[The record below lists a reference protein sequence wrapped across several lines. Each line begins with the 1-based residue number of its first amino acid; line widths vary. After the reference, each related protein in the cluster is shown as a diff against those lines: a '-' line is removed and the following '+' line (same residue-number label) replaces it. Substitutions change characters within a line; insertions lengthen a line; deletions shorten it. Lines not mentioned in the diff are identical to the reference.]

1 MISKTKSTMK
11 SAQWDMVRE
20 RQVYSIHGQVLT
32 PTQKQKKVVVNDVP
46 IPEAGEGQFLV
57 KIKSASLCHLD
68 LMMDLRPD
76 KDEPV
81 TLGHE
86 GVGHIASIHPSTEGK
101 GFKVG
106 DAIGFLYIVGCCFEC
121 EGCMIHNL
129 HCTSGKQLPQGFTTD
144 GFFAEYAVVDW
155 QNAIVLPKNLQIERC
170 APLFCAGI
178 AGKDATLRSGG
189 CPGWLIRSIP
199 RRRQLRVESRA
210 VACRHWVRW
219 PWPTRNTVC

>member
-1 MISKTKSTMK
+1 MGHGARNDQKQKSMQNR
-11 SAQWDMVRE
+11 AN
-20 RQVYSIHGQVLT
+20 
-32 PTQKQKKVVVNDVP
+32 PPAQKQKKVLINEIP

-57 KIKSASLCHLD
+57 KIKSASLCHSD

-86 GVGHIASIHPSTEGK
+86 GVGYIESIHPSAEGK

-106 DAIGFLYIVGCCFEC
+106 DGIGFLYIVGCCYEC

-129 HCTSGKQLPQGFTTD
+129 HCTSGKQLLQGFMTD

-155 QNAIVLPKNLQIERC
+155 QNAIILPENLAIERC

-178 AGKDATLRSGG
+178 TGNDARCKDWQCS
-189 CPGWLIRSIP
+189 
-199 RRRQLRVESRA
+199 
-210 VACRHWVRW
+210 
-219 PWPTRNTVC
+219 